1 MLIPEKIAT
10 PLDAATG
17 FGPDRMAPAVP
28 VPDVIASVMLPTKP
42 VAVFPRASCAA
53 TRTDG
58 LMFPPAVDVVGC
70 TVNASRVAAPGVILK
85 ALLVSGVRPVVVA
98 VSR

>member
-10 PLDAATG
+10 PLEAATG

-28 VPDVIASVMLPTKP
+28 VPDVIASVMLPVKL
-42 VAVFPRASCAA
+42 VAVFPSASCAA

-70 TVNASRVAAPGVILK
+70 TVNANRVAVPGVMLN
-85 ALLVSGVRPVVVA
+85 ALLVSGVSAPDVA

>member
-1 MLIPEKIAT
+1 MLSPEKIAT
-10 PLDAATG
+10 PLEAATG

-42 VAVFPRASCAA
+42 VAVFPKASCAA

-58 LMFPPAVDVVGC
+58 LMFPPAGVVVGW
-70 TVNASRVAAPGVILK
+70 TVNASLVAVPGVMLK
-85 ALLVSGVRPVVVA
+85 ALLVSGVSPVAVA
-98 VSR
+98 VSL